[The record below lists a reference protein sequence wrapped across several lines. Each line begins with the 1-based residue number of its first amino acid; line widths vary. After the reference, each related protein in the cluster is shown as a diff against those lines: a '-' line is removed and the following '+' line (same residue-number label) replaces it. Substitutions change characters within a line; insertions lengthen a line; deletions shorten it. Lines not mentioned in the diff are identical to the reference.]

1 VNQEVQTAGK
11 SKGTSRANKLWLA
24 LGGLL
29 LSLLLAAVFTLGS
42 LQIPFEPD
50 RWNEVLLLFALS
62 TFIVAL
68 FVVFLFVFLRTLL
81 RTWLE
86 RRAGQLGARFR
97 TKMVAGAM
105 AISLLPVVFMFF
117 ASYGLLN
124 RTLNRWFPRPLE
136 VATEESQALLQ
147 QIGAQE
153 FLRLQQIATYG
164 GEFFLRLRRKPELEQ
179 KDHGPFQAAWKDGA
193 DAVWIGNRKSGQ
205 GQDFSA
211 TDRYTDLIGIK
222 AKKISPSFVRELPSG
237 AEIWTANNKLYLVA
251 GYSLGGS
258 EQFYAA
264 RLLPSDFLERYS
276 KIETQTASY
285 NESKQGLRAFRNQM
299 YLAFGLFTVLLLF
312 SATWAALFLAKQVT
326 VPIQALA
333 EGTKAVSAGNFDY
346 RVDVPAQDELGT
358 LVNSFNQMTAQLA
371 DSRKQIDDFTRSLQE
386 AVQELERRRKVIEAI
401 LENIPTAV
409 LSLDEHGQILRA
421 NPAVVKM
428 FGEAAQDPRTL
439 VHLVNEE
446 TAREMQ
452 LLMRKALRMGTA
464 SRELEIGLPH
474 RVLHAAVTVTALGPR
489 RANPGFIVVIDDLSE
504 LLRAQ
509 KAAAWQEVAQRIAH
523 EIKNPLTPIQ
533 LSVQRLQRYLERSR
547 AADPQ
552 APPASDLEKLVS
564 ECAGLMQSE
573 VNTLR
578 TLVDEFSQFARF
590 PAPRPVAA
598 DLNALV
604 GAALDVFSGRLDG
617 IAIRTSLAPSLPPVR
632 ADEELLRRVLVNLI
646 DNAVEAME
654 GSALRE
660 LRIETSWHRDTEMLE
675 VTVADSGHG
684 ISPEDKD
691 KLFLP
696 HFSTKERGTGLG
708 LAIAA
713 RIVAEHGGTIRV
725 EDNLPVGS
733 RFVLRLPV
741 AEASADAANGMKK
754 ESTA

>member
-1 VNQEVQTAGK
+1 MSSETQRESK
-11 SKGTSRANKLWLA
+11 SKGTSRTNKLWLA

-50 RWNEVLLLFALS
+50 RWDEVLLLFALS

-136 VATEESQALLQ
+136 LATEQSQSLLNDL
-147 QIGAQE
+147 GRAE
-153 FLRLQQIATYG
+153 LHRLRSIATLAAG
-164 GEFFLRLRRKPELEQ
+164 LENQREKSGAVPGSFDDPLSVALRS
-179 KDHGPFQAAWKDGA
+179 GA
-193 DAVWIGNRKSGQ
+193 DAAWTIGASRNAKRDLAPAYFTHSDGT
-205 GQDFSA
+205 
-211 TDRYTDLIGIK
+211 TD
-222 AKKISPSFVRELPSG
+222 SREAPDQPIRVLPSG
-237 AEIWTANNKLYLVA
+237 AEVWTDK
-251 GYSLGGS
+251 GS
-258 EQFYAA
+258 YFIAA
-264 RLLPSDFLERYS
+264 HVPLERGGQLYVGRLMPEGFLS
-276 KIETQTASY
+276 RFNEIEAQAASY
-285 NESKQGLRAFRNQM
+285 NQSKQGLRAFKNQL

-333 EGTKAVSAGNFDY
+333 EGTKAVSAGNFEH
-346 RVDVPAQDELGT
+346 RVEVPAQDELGA
-358 LVNSFNQMTAQLA
+358 LVQSFNQMTAQLA

-409 LSLDEHGQILRA
+409 FSLDENGQVLRA
-421 NPAVVKM
+421 NPAVVKL
-428 FGEAAQDPRTL
+428 FGESARDPRTL
-439 VHLVNEE
+439 VHLVNED
-446 TAREMQ
+446 TARTIQ

-464 SRELEIGLPH
+464 SREMEIALPG

-533 LSVQRLQRYLERSR
+533 LSVQRLQRFLGRAQESGHRPPPEELET
-547 AADPQ
+547 
-552 APPASDLEKLVS
+552 LVA
-564 ECAGLMQSE
+564 ECTALMQGE
-573 VNTLR
+573 VTALK

-590 PAPRPVAA
+590 PAPKPAPA
-598 DLNALV
+598 DLNAV
-604 GAALDVFSGRLDG
+604 AAAALDVFSGRLDG
-617 IAIRTSLAPSLPPVR
+617 ITIRTEFAAALPPVR

-654 GSALRE
+654 GSTLRE
-660 LRIETSWHRDTEMLE
+660 LRVETALE
-675 VTVADSGHG
+675 PESDSLRVVVADSG
-684 ISPEDKD
+684 
-691 KLFLP
+691 
-696 HFSTKERGTGLG
+696 
-708 LAIAA
+708 
-713 RIVAEHGGTIRV
+713 
-725 EDNLPVGS
+725 
-733 RFVLRLPV
+733 
-741 AEASADAANGMKK
+741 
-754 ESTA
+754 